1 MPSEISPPTQ
11 LSRQSLT
18 DSTQR
23 LMFGQFVSDIQVIV
37 RYVVIEF
44 LRSRSP
50 DTVSTEPSPYAPPTN
65 LCGDALAK
73 GRSLARPA
81 ACGALIVIAAG
92 PAFGILHYIYLWFS
106 TGDAIHLKEA
116 LALFVTATVM
126 GAGAGVAYG
135 YLSTQ
140 SLPSWC
146 RRFVICLVTMEA
158 YLGLGTAVIL
168 LMYFLTP
175 SLVVD
180 LPAADPLFH
189 VYLHAYGFILV
200 CLGTGIAYLVM
211 CFRRAK

>member
-1 MPSEISPPTQ
+1 M
-11 LSRQSLT
+11 
-18 DSTQR
+18 
-23 LMFGQFVSDIQVIV
+23 
-37 RYVVIEF
+37 
-44 LRSRSP
+44 
-50 DTVSTEPSPYAPPTN
+50 STEPSPYAPPTN
-65 LCGDALAK
+65 LCGDALAN

-116 LALFVTATVM
+116 LALFVTATGM
-126 GAGAGVAYG
+126 GTGAGAAYG

-140 SLPSWC
+140 SLLSWR
-146 RRFVICLVTMEA
+146 RRFAIYLVTMEA
-158 YLGLGTAVIL
+158 YLGLGTAIIL

-189 VYLHAYGFILV
+189 VYLHTYGFILV
-200 CLGTGIAYLVM
+200 CLGTGIAYLLM
-211 CFRRAK
+211 CFRRSKSPSTFWDWYAKSHRDYIRSLATIARIGKMSL